1 MLAAEALALAAAFCL
16 GAGTVVMKH
25 GLRSASRELFV
36 FVSIGVQASVFAAI
50 SVATGLT
57 FPGLWLAAG
66 AFVASGLLGSILARY
81 ASAFAVDRVGVA
93 LAFPIRSTAPL
104 FSAVV
109 AVAILG
115 EAVTPLLALGTAVVV
130 VGVGVL
136 SHQAYS
142 DDGAAAANTTDAT
155 DIAGRRRLLSLVPAL
170 LAAALF
176 GLTPT
181 LRKFGLEAGVSVT
194 DGLALTY
201 IAALL
206 VYGPYFLATR
216 GRELHSPKA
225 RRDAQWFLLTG
236 LFWSLALGAY
246 FLALS
251 LADTV
256 VVVPLFYTS
265 PLFAIGLSYLF
276 LRDLEVVSAGV
287 LAGAACVTAGTA
299 IVVVG

>member
-1 MLAAEALALAAAFCL
+1 MLTAEVLALVAAFSL

-36 FVSIGVQASVFAAI
+36 FVSLGVQAVLFSTLAI
-50 SVATGLT
+50 ITGLT
-57 FPGLWLAAG
+57 FLGLWIAAA

-104 FSAVV
+104 FSAIV
-109 AVAILG
+109 AVLILG
-115 EAVTPLLALGTAVVV
+115 ETVTPLLAGGTAIVVA
-130 VGVGVL
+130 GVAIL

-142 DDGAAAANTTDAT
+142 DDRATTANTTSAT
-155 DIAGRRRLLSLVPAL
+155 NLVGRRRLLSLAPAL
-170 LAAALF
+170 VSAILF
-176 GLTPT
+176 GITPT

-194 DGLALTY
+194 DGLALTFV
-201 IAALL
+201 AAFL
-206 VYGPYFLATR
+206 VYGPYFLTTR
-216 GRELHSPKA
+216 RDELASSGA
-225 RRDAQWFLLTG
+225 RRDVRWFVVTG
-236 LFWSLALGAY
+236 LLWSAALGTY

-265 PLFAIGLSYLF
+265 PLFAIGLSYVF

-287 LAGAACVTAGTA
+287 LVGAACVTLGTA
-299 IVVVG
+299 IVVIG